1 MVKDFMIRYEL
12 LCPNGHHFDAWFRDS
27 NLADRQLR
35 QKKLE
40 CAICGDK
47 KIKKAMMA
55 PRLASGSGLGSTSP
69 IEPPP
74 SAEHQEDMAVHTADS
89 KTLLRGLRQYVEK
102 NFENVGDRFAEEA
115 RKLHRG
121 ESNHLA
127 IYGQTSKDEH
137 RALEEEGIDVTTLP
151 WIPENDA

>member
-1 MVKDFMIRYEL
+1 MIRYEL
-12 LCPNGHHFDAWFRDS
+12 SCPQGHHFDAWFRDS

-55 PRLASGSGLGSTSP
+55 PRLASGSTVPALVKPSP
-69 IEPPP
+69 
-74 SAEHQEDMAVHTADS
+74 SVEHHEDMAVHAADP
-89 KTLLRGLRQYVEK
+89 KTLLRGLRRYVEK
-102 NFENVGDRFAEEA
+102 NFENVGDQFAEEA

-121 ESNHLA
+121 ESDHLA
-127 IYGQTSKDEH
+127 IYGQTSKEEH
-137 RALEEEGIDVTTLP
+137 RALEEEGIDITTLP